1 MRKHLITESA
11 RWGALAYRKSGDFP
25 GTALILIHGAVGDS
39 RLFRY
44 QLRHM
49 GARRKTIA
57 LDLPGHGYSSGP
69 GIPTLDDFIH
79 AIEDLRD
86 IEGID
91 SFVLAGHSMGG
102 GVCLEAARRKM
113 RGLAGLVLVSTS
125 PVLPVSRDLV
135 GILDRDDMDALAGL
149 IVGGV
154 FSRRTDLLIGFARQ
168 GLKEMNRD
176 IIRRDVEIC
185 MRMDYTGDLAA
196 IDLPVLAIANRGDAV
211 IAPDLTARLGEGI
224 PGARIIVFDDNGH
237 VPFFENPRPFNE
249 ALDEFLDSLD
259 SGGAAVEGSK

>member
-11 RWGALAYRKSGDFP
+11 RWGTLAYRKSGDFP

-57 LDLPGHGYSSGP
+57 LDLPGHGHSLGA

-86 IEGID
+86 GEGIE

-102 GVCLEAARRKM
+102 GVCLEAARRKI

-135 GILDRDDMDALAGL
+135 QILERDDMDALAGL
-149 IVGGV
+149 IVGAV
-154 FSRRTDLLIGFARQ
+154 FSRRTDLLVGFARQ
-168 GLKEMNRD
+168 GLQEMNRE
-176 IIRRDVEIC
+176 IIRGDVEIC
-185 MRMDYTGDLAA
+185 MGMDYSGDLEG
-196 IDLPVLAIANRGDAV
+196 IDLPVLAIANSGDAV
-211 IAPDLTARLGEGI
+211 IPPDLTARFGDGI
-224 PGARIIVFDDNGH
+224 PGARLLIFDDNGH
-237 VPFFENPRPFNE
+237 VPFFENPRIFNQ
-249 ALDEFLDSLD
+249 AVDDFLDSLD
-259 SGGAAVEGSK
+259 SGGATAEGET